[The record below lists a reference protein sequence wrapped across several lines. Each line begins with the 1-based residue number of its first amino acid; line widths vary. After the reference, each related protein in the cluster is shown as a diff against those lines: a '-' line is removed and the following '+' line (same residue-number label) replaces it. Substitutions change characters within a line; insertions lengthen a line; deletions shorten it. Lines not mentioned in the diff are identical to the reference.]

1 MMLLDDML
9 LKALLLLIVLQRHNA
24 RLEKGSWW
32 LARFVSWVG
41 SRWIS
46 EDLFVEADEC
56 EGIARMLCKEKLSGG
71 VKAAS
76 CVPQT
81 FTAATLLLFS
91 SDVESIRVESIM
103 TVPRPQSGVNA
114 TTRS

>member
-1 MMLLDDML
+1 MLLDDML
-9 LKALLLLIVLQRHNA
+9 LKALLLLIVLQRHDA
-24 RLEKGSWW
+24 CLEKGSWW
-32 LARFVSWVG
+32 LAGFVSWVG
-41 SRWIS
+41 FRWIS

-56 EGIARMLCKEKLSGG
+56 EGIARRRFMEKLNWG

-76 CVPQT
+76 CAPQA